1 MCRRRWT
8 KILGIVLAGVAL
20 LVLCIFA
27 VLMIT
32 DPTGPGAP
40 TPTYYPP
47 STEPPPV
54 QLEMTEG
61 TEVSL
66 DSILGEM
73 EVKLPLIMSP
83 GTSDMVI
90 VSIQMPPQLASLSPV
105 TIERVETPAGAPRVL
120 GKQRTHKVVI
130 LIAESMRVELVA
142 DTFDPDPHY
151 PAVQLVDIVKPLQE
165 TVWAWNIT
173 APTDQGPHFLTV
185 RVYREPIQ
193 KPTYV
198 GSLQIDVQ
206 SFTPTPPPTP
216 AATATPAPTPTPL
229 PPLQQFVDDLIENS
243 ATVVAALIGLIGT
256 LVTVTVTILAT
267 RRKKATD
274 DADAV
279 AGDEPAYNLAAIRD
293 LLQAAFTAETLYRFC
308 MDHPRFRRILHQ
320 FGPDDGLDD
329 MIDEVIDFCE
339 TKLLWKEFLAAVAEE
354 NPRQYARFESA
365 LYPAEADKN

>member
-1 MCRRRWT
+1 M
-8 KILGIVLAGVAL
+8 
-20 LVLCIFA
+20 
-27 VLMIT
+27 
-32 DPTGPGAP
+32 DPAATP
-40 TPTYYPP
+40 TPTLTYHPP
-47 STEPPPV
+47 STELPPV
-54 QLEMTEG
+54 QLEVTEG

-66 DSILGEM
+66 EGVLGEM

-83 GTSDMVI
+83 GTSDVVI
-90 VSIQMPPQLASLSPV
+90 VSILMPPQLASLSPV
-105 TIERVETPAGAPRVL
+105 SIERVETPADAPRVL

-142 DTFDPDPHY
+142 DTFDPEPHY
-151 PAVQLVDIVKPLQE
+151 PAVQPVDIVKPLQE

-173 APTDQGPHFLTV
+173 APADPGPHFLTV
-185 RVYREPIQ
+185 RVYREPMQ

-216 AATATPAPTPTPL
+216 AATATPTPTPTPL
-229 PPLQQFVDDLIENS
+229 PALQQLVDDLLENS

-256 LVTVTVTILAT
+256 LVTVTVTILAA
-267 RRKKATD
+267 RKKKDKD
-274 DADAV
+274 DAYAA
-279 AGDEPAYNLAAIRD
+279 AGDERAYNLAAIRD
-293 LLQAAFTAETLYRFC
+293 LLQAAFTVETLYRFC
-308 MDHPRFRRILHQ
+308 MDDPRFRRILHQ

-339 TKLLWKEFLAAVAEE
+339 TQLLWKEFLAAVAEE

-365 LYPAEADKN
+365 LYSPEVEKN